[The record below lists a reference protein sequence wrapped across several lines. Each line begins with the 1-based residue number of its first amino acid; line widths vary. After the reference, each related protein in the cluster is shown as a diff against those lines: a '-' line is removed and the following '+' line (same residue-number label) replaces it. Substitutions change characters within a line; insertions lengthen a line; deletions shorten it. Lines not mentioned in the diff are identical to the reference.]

1 MAGLISSFGGMRKTG
16 LALAVVLLLPACQG
30 GMGGSSGPLTPQQQ
44 ALRDQSNRW
53 WQTTATGALAGAATG
68 AAIGALAS
76 GNNRGSGALIGA
88 GIGLLAGTLAGV
100 MVAERNYGFEKRES
114 SAQDRI
120 ASAQQMS
127 ANLQQ
132 AAATSEQ
139 VTAQNKQK
147 LAMLNRQYEAKQ
159 ISAAQYR
166 AETNA
171 MREDVDLM
179 RKTAKDAG
187 EARQKLAANAREI
200 PQLMSED
207 PKISSAQQR
216 MDRSAN
222 ELDAALKSV
231 PLV

>member
-1 MAGLISSFGGMRKTG
+1 MVAVISSLGGMRKTG
-16 LALAVVLLLPACQG
+16 LALASVLMLAACQSG
-30 GMGGSSGPLTPQQQ
+30 VGGSSGPLTPQQQ

-76 GNNRGSGALIGA
+76 SGNRGSGALIGA
-88 GIGLLAGTLAGV
+88 GIGLLAGTLAGA
-100 MVAERNYGFEKRES
+100 MVAERNLGFEKREA

-120 ASAQQMS
+120 ASAQQVA

-132 AAATSEQ
+132 AAATSEM
-139 VTAQNKQK
+139 VTQQNLQR
-147 LAMLNRQYEAKQ
+147 LSALQRQYEAKQ

-179 RKTAKDAG
+179 RKTAQEAG
-187 EARQKLAANAREI
+187 EARQKLAANAQQV

-216 MDRSAN
+216 MNKSAN
-222 ELDAALKSV
+222 DLDAALRTV

>member
-1 MAGLISSFGGMRKTG
+1 MVAVISSLGGMRKTG
-16 LALAVVLLLPACQG
+16 LALALLMLLPACEG
-30 GMGGSSGPLTPQQQ
+30 GMGGSGPLTPQQQ
-44 ALRDQSNRW
+44 ALRDQSKRW
-53 WQTTATGALAGAATG
+53 YQTAATGALAGAATG

-76 GNNRGSGALIGA
+76 SNNRGSGALIGA
-88 GIGLLAGTLAGV
+88 GIGLLVGLAAGA
-100 MVAERNYGFEKRES
+100 MVAERNLGFEKREA
-114 SAQDRI
+114 SAQDRL
-120 ASAQQMS
+120 ASAQQIS

-147 LAMLNRQYEAKQ
+147 LAMLSRQYDAKQ
-159 ISAAQYR
+159 ITAAQYR
-166 AETNA
+166 AQTNA
-171 MREDVDLM
+171 MREDVELM
-179 RKTAKDAG
+179 RKTANEAG
-187 EARQKLAANAREI
+187 EARQKLAANASEV

-207 PKISSAQQR
+207 PKIRSAQQR

>member
-1 MAGLISSFGGMRKTG
+1 MVSGIFSLGGMRKAG
-16 LALAVVLLLPACQG
+16 LVLALLTVLPACEG

-44 ALRDQSNRW
+44 ALRDQSRRW
-53 WQTTATGALAGAATG
+53 YQTAATGAAVGAATG
-68 AAIGALAS
+68 AAIGAVASS
-76 GNNRGSGALIGA
+76 GNRGLGAAIGGGVGA
-88 GIGLLAGTLAGV
+88 GVGWIAGAA
-100 MVAERNYGFEKRES
+100 VANRNLEFEKREA

-120 ASAQQMS
+120 ASARQIS

-147 LAMLNRQYEAKQ
+147 LAMLGRQYEARQ
-159 ISAAQYR
+159 ITAEQYR
-166 AETNA
+166 SETNA
-171 MREDVDLM
+171 MREDVELM
-179 RKTAKDAG
+179 RKTSTEAG
-187 EARQKLAANAREI
+187 EARQKLAAASTDV

-207 PKISSAQQR
+207 PKIRSAQQR

>member
-1 MAGLISSFGGMRKTG
+1 MVAVISSLGGMRKTG
-16 LALAVVLLLPACQG
+16 LALALLMLLPACEG
-30 GMGGSSGPLTPQQQ
+30 GMGASGPLTPQQQ
-44 ALRDQSNRW
+44 ALRDQSKRW
-53 WQTTATGALAGAATG
+53 YQTAATGALAGAATG

-76 GNNRGSGALIGA
+76 SNNRGSGALIGA
-88 GIGLLAGTLAGV
+88 GIGLLVGLAAGA
-100 MVAERNYGFEKRES
+100 MVAERNLGFEKREA
-114 SAQDRI
+114 SAQDRL
-120 ASAQQMS
+120 ASAQQIS

-147 LAMLNRQYEAKQ
+147 LAMLSRQYDAKQ
-159 ISAAQYR
+159 ITAAQYR
-166 AETNA
+166 TETNA
-171 MREDVDLM
+171 MREDVELM
-179 RKTAKDAG
+179 RKTANEAG
-187 EARQKLAANAREI
+187 EARQKLAANASEV

-207 PKISSAQQR
+207 PKIRSAQQR